1 MGKLLIRNRLL
12 FILLVLFI
20 LVGCSANQSSSNT
33 NDDIEEQTN
42 EEETNHSSD
51 ETIMI
56 ESNNTLGFKLLHEVE
71 SIEDNIFISPLSA
84 FIAVLLATNG
94 ADGETKREMKEALQI
109 EEYSLDEVN
118 ESVLALSN
126 KLQQDVD
133 EIELSIA
140 NSIWLNDRYHYDR
153 NFSEKAMNFF
163 AAKHEMIHIDDE
175 KSADLIN
182 DWVSEATNEKITE
195 MVEKPLDQDFLA
207 MILNAIYFH
216 GKWQYPFDP
225 ANTTE
230 SIFYKETEEV
240 AVPFMMLEEELLYF
254 ENDLFQAAQLPY
266 GSGEMSMQVF
276 LPKENID
283 MESFLEQLTEE
294 NWTIWNSEFQR
305 MSGTIHL
312 PKFQVEY
319 ESSLNKAFNE
329 LGIELAFDEHRAEF
343 PNLIEENEQ
352 IYIDEIKQK
361 TFIDVSEE
369 GTEAAGATSV
379 EMRLTSAIVDEE
391 TFYMDV
397 NRPFFMTIKDEETN
411 ALLFIGI
418 IKNPKQ
424 G

>member
-1 MGKLLIRNRLL
+1 MGKPLNRNRIL
-12 FILLVLFI
+12 FILLVPFI
-20 LVGCSANQSSSNT
+20 VVGCSGNQNSSNA
-33 NDDIEEQTN
+33 NEDKNMQTN

-51 ETIMI
+51 ESIII
-56 ESNNTLGFKLLHEVE
+56 ESNNTLGFELLHEVE
-71 SIEDNIFISPLSA
+71 SVEDNIFISPLSA
-84 FIAVLLATNG
+84 FIAVLLASNG

-109 EEYSLDEVN
+109 EEYRLDEVN
-118 ESVLALSN
+118 ESVLALTN

-133 EIELSIA
+133 EMELLIA
-140 NSIWLNDRYHYDR
+140 NSIWLNDRYHFAG
-153 NFSEKAMNFF
+153 NFSEKANNFF
-163 AAKHEMIHIDDE
+163 ATKQEMINIDDE
-175 KSADLIN
+175 KSVDLIN

-216 GKWQYPFDP
+216 GKWQYPFDET
-225 ANTTE
+225 NTTE
-230 SIFYKETEEV
+230 SIFYKETGEV
-240 AVPFMMLEEELLYF
+240 SIPFMMLEEELSYF
-254 ENDLFQAAQLPY
+254 ENDIFQAVQLPY
-266 GSGEMSMQVF
+266 GSGDMSMQVF
-276 LPKENID
+276 LPNENID
-283 MESFLEQLTEE
+283 MEAFLEQLTEE

-305 MSGTIHL
+305 MSGTIYL
-312 PKFQVEY
+312 PKFQVEF
-319 ESSLNKAFNE
+319 ESSLNKAFTE
-329 LGIELAFDEHRAEF
+329 LGIDLAFDKERAEF

-352 IYIDEIKQK
+352 IYMDEIKQK

-391 TFYMDV
+391 TFYMEV